1 MRELLRFPFSPRPEA
16 VPVPQA
22 WPELQERKAERV
34 LWEPLLPVLQAQW
47 KEGPEAW
54 EPWAG

>member
-1 MRELLRFPFSPRPEA
+1 
-16 VPVPQA
+16 
-22 WPELQERKAERV
+22 V
-34 LWEPLLPVLQAQW
+34 LWEPLLPVLRAQW